1 MTLIFCTNPSLG
13 IYSTRSNKESAM
25 DNQMCSKC
33 GMSNIYPDGDL
44 FICADC
50 GDERSIHQ
58 PEQES
63 LSDVSIKDAN
73 GNILKDGDDVVLIKD
88 LKVKGS
94 SINLKV
100 GTKIKGIRIVG
111 GDHEVDCKTSSGQF
125 MLMACFLKKV

>member
-1 MTLIFCTNPSLG
+1 MP
-13 IYSTRSNKESAM
+13 
-25 DNQMCSKC
+25 
-33 GMSNIYPDGDL
+33 NIYQDGNL

-58 PEQES
+58 AEEES
-63 LSDVSIKDAN
+63 ESDESVKDAN
-73 GNILKDGDDVVLIKD
+73 GNTLNDGDDVVLIKD

-125 MLMACFLKKV
+125 MLKACFLKKV

>member
-1 MTLIFCTNPSLG
+1 
-13 IYSTRSNKESAM
+13 M
-25 DNQMCSKC
+25 DTQDCSKC
-33 GMSNIYPDGDL
+33 GMSNIYSDGDL
-44 FICADC
+44 LICPDC

-58 PEQES
+58 QKEEDS
-63 LSDVSIKDAN
+63 SDASVKDAN
-73 GNILKDGDDVVLIKD
+73 GNVLKDGDDVVLIKD

-125 MLMACFLKKV
+125 MLKACFLKKV